1 MEYLKDN
8 NTILP
13 TNEIPQDNTTTFLIG
28 FGILLIFVIVGIIA
42 SLFLCLTLKKDQYL
56 WEVERE
62 RQLSEKRV
70 SNDDIKEND
79 DDNKI
84 DSEVINIWSLKYI
97 AHGFFLVLKTRFMAR
112 VGFIILINHEMLF

>member
-1 MEYLKDN
+1 MESSSN
-8 NTILP
+8 NTVLP
-13 TNEIPQDNTTTFLIG
+13 TNEVSQDNTTTFLIG

-70 SNDDIKEND
+70 SGENVKEEDRCEND
-79 DDNKI
+79 ALN
-84 DSEVINIWSLKYI
+84 V
-97 AHGFFLVLKTRFMAR
+97 
-112 VGFIILINHEMLF
+112 